1 MSGKKRQMGNM
12 GIMFLK
18 QLVVEL
24 DHFTRQ
30 NGIALVFESTNH
42 LAGQSFLHTIR
53 FKKYKG
59 SLHKKGVE
67 GGKGEKN

>member
-1 MSGKKRQMGNM
+1 MRNM
-12 GIMFLK
+12 GIMILK

-30 NGIALVFESTNH
+30 NVIALVFETTNH
-42 LAGQSFLHTIR
+42 LADQSVLHTIR
-53 FKKYKG
+53 FKKYKR

-67 GGKGEKN
+67 GGKREKN